1 MTPASAGAVGAVR
14 SGEPAPTLKVW
25 DAHPGP
31 FPSREE
37 RSDVRNHPRSH
48 AQPINGEHHNG
59 LGADHGHG
67 TGPSRVEAANGRG
80 ASRDRRLPGI
90 LHCCDRAESAVEP
103 ADPPT
108 QRIRVGAAELAPDRR
123 LSRLRAVLRRGARRA
138 ATAYQNGRGRAG
150 LAILA
155 YCVLATI
162 GVAIFVTDPL
172 RNTPA
177 TVSTHGGLHVVFGAS
192 ALVLLP
198 VAALL
203 LNRSLARTHPHGYP
217 SRRALN
223 RIAFLPLT
231 GFALIWIPE
240 VSGLIPVHGWP
251 NRILFL
257 TYTAWVIIATTPLAR
272 STSDR

>member
-1 MTPASAGAVGAVR
+1 MSATTPNPMVSPSTESTTTDLEPIMATGPRPVATRPRTVAARVAIAAILAYQALSIAAIVANPQWNPLTRQLSEYALGRQSWLQIAAFLASA
-14 SGEPAPTLKVW
+14 
-25 DAHPGP
+25 
-31 FPSREE
+31 
-37 RSDVRNHPRSH
+37 
-48 AQPINGEHHNG
+48 
-59 LGADHGHG
+59 
-67 TGPSRVEAANGRG
+67 
-80 ASRDRRLPGI
+80 
-90 LHCCDRAESAVEP
+90 
-103 ADPPT
+103 
-108 QRIRVGAAELAPDRR
+108 
-123 LSRLRAVLRRGARRA
+123 LSYAAVLVALRPHIKTA
-138 ATAYQNGRGRAG
+138 AGRAG

-162 GVAIFVTDPL
+162 GVGIFVTDPL

-177 TVSTHGGLHVVFGAS
+177 TVSTHGVLHVVFGAS

-203 LNRSLARTHPHGYP
+203 LTRSLARTHPRGYP

-251 NRILFL
+251 HRILFL
-257 TYTAWVIIATTPLAR
+257 TYTGWVIIGTTPLAR
-272 STSDR
+272 STSDS